1 MEAIEVPEHQ
11 LQAIKS
17 TSQEVLINVCD
28 QVVERTSKCLTQRS
42 RPNIA
47 QIITIDELCSMAKIV
62 DLLNQESMRMT
73 NRVSNG
79 LALSLQVCTVFYC
92 YFPQCGKTRN
102 SLSRKEIFR
111 EINYLESVAFNLS

>member
-1 MEAIEVPEHQ
+1 M
-11 LQAIKS
+11 
-17 TSQEVLINVCD
+17 
-28 QVVERTSKCLTQRS
+28 VERTSKCLTQRS

-79 LALSLQVCTVFYC
+79 LALSLQVCILSTVWKNKKISFTEK
-92 YFPQCGKTRN
+92 YFVKTT
-102 SLSRKEIFR
+102 L
-111 EINYLESVAFNLS
+111 

>member
-1 MEAIEVPEHQ
+1 M
-11 LQAIKS
+11 
-17 TSQEVLINVCD
+17 
-28 QVVERTSKCLTQRS
+28 VERTSKCLTQRS

-79 LALSLQVCTVFYC
+79 LALSLQVCKLLSTVWKNKKYTLTE
-92 YFPQCGKTRN
+92 K
-102 SLSRKEIFR
+102 IFC
-111 EINYLESVAFNLS
+111 EINYLEMIHFNSDIFENCVPQLLLPNCL

>member
-1 MEAIEVPEHQ
+1 M
-11 LQAIKS
+11 
-17 TSQEVLINVCD
+17 
-28 QVVERTSKCLTQRS
+28 VERTSKCLTQRS

-111 EINYLESVAFNLS
+111 EINYLHSNFFSNNVAFTNFLGKKSESKFL

>member
-1 MEAIEVPEHQ
+1 M
-11 LQAIKS
+11 
-17 TSQEVLINVCD
+17 
-28 QVVERTSKCLTQRS
+28 VERTSKCLTQRS

-111 EINYLESVAFNLS
+111 EINYLVTSLVKPRRVRVNFRNFHKKCDC